1 MSKIYKKVLDIL
13 YKEDYDV
20 DDMLIHIAKKNPT
33 VFVDTWIDLY
43 MPFTPKELFDYK
55 IIKIMMQEK
64 MKIPAIKKLRELGI
78 ESGLRDAK
86 DLIDKIESK
95 YVIHQ
100 EYTIHQENIANT
112 RSCRYI
118 PNTRSCRYIFPSVVV
133 EKMKEINKFIGD

>member
-1 MSKIYKKVLDIL
+1 MSEIYKNVIDIL
-13 YKEDYDV
+13 EKEDYDV
-20 DDMLIHIAKKNPT
+20 DEMLIHIAKNNPT

-78 ESGLRDAK
+78 ESGLREAK
-86 DLIDKIESK
+86 ELIDRIES
-95 YVIHQ
+95 
-100 EYTIHQENIANT
+100 EYTICQEN
-112 RSCRYI
+112 I
-118 PNTRSCRYIFPSVVV
+118 PNTRSYGYIFPSVVV

>member
-1 MSKIYKKVLDIL
+1 MSEIYKNVIDIL
-13 YKEDYDV
+13 EKEDYDV
-20 DDMLIHIAKKNPT
+20 DEMLIHIAKNNPT

-43 MPFTPKELFDYK
+43 MPFTPKEVFDYK
-55 IIKIMMQEK
+55 IIEIMMQEK

-78 ESGLRDAK
+78 ESGLREAK
-86 DLIDKIESK
+86 ELIDRIESE

-100 EYTIHQENIANT
+100 EN
-112 RSCRYI
+112 I